1 MHAVAVGQ
9 LYDPEVISWP
19 EGCLYNYDIGGH
31 WLHYLY
37 RNPTAVEIASI
48 MRGPA
53 QFALFIQG
61 PVIFLLHQFGQMPW
75 NDAPYSW
82 GLVPEE
88 SRRLPELDPNLHA
101 LLKVVMVNS
110 ETGIVVVLRAL
121 TFSSEFTFQLHQ
133 AINVQ
138 AGFEWDSELHYRT
151 IKSVYETLT
160 PEEMVQRAGTYGKG
174 GD

>member
-1 MHAVAVGQ
+1 MDAVAVGQ

-19 EGCLYNYDIGGH
+19 EGCLYNYDISGH

-37 RNPTAVEIASI
+37 RNPTVAEIASI
-48 MRGPA
+48 MTGPA
-53 QFALFIQG
+53 QFALFIQY

-88 SRRLPELDPNLHA
+88 SRRLPELDPSLHA
-101 LLKVVMVNS
+101 LLKIIMVNS
-110 ETGIVVVLRAL
+110 ETGIVVALRAL
-121 TFSSEFTFQLHQ
+121 TFSGEFTYQLHRAIKAQ
-133 AINVQ
+133 ASLH
-138 AGFEWDSELHYRT
+138 WDSELHYKT
-151 IKSVYETLT
+151 IKSVYQTLT
-160 PEEMVQRAGTYGKG
+160 PEEMVQRAGTTCKG